1 MFVVRLITNELRCI
15 QEGCGRTWTSTYTW
29 TIDNQIQ
36 DSKCKDCLI
45 DVMPYKIVG
54 TGDRTLWPGQYFS
67 IFKMPDGR
75 TPRGRSSRESVP

>member
-1 MFVVRLITNELRCI
+1 MVWVFQVEIQTVPVVRLFTNELRCI

-36 DSKCKDCLI
+36 DSKCKDCLV

-54 TGDRTLWPGQYFS
+54 TCVLELNSNDSLA
-67 IFKMPDGR
+67 
-75 TPRGRSSRESVP
+75 